1 MNSLSTKN
9 EALKLLGTKRSMTPT
24 IPVTL
29 FSQLEDR
36 RMTAMLLAQ
45 EKQDI
50 IAMRKKWSGWILL
63 CIVLIV
69 IYDMVMIPLIGV
81 GVFAPQDEGAKW
93 LIGLLITENLAKV
106 LGLAYIVV
114 NWLFSGDSVGLLPE
128 KHED

>member
-1 MNSLSTKN
+1 
-9 EALKLLGTKRSMTPT
+9 
-24 IPVTL
+24 
-29 FSQLEDR
+29 
-36 RMTAMLLAQ
+36 MLLAQ

>member
-1 MNSLSTKN
+1 MNSLPTKN

>member
-1 MNSLSTKN
+1 MNSLPTKN

-128 KHED
+128 KHEA